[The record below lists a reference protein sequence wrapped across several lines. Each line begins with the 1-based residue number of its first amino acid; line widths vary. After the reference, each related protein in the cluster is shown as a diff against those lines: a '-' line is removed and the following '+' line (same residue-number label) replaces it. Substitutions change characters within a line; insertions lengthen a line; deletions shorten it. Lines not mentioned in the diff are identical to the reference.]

1 MKNKIKANLP
11 ILRYMLMPIMYLI
24 FSCILA
30 GSILYIAYIRADTLY
45 RTSKYKLINYSVD
58 YFMYLK
64 SLLNGDLI
72 YVIIFLIISM
82 CIYIA
87 LSYKKSKNIISLIE
101 NVDKMANGS
110 INNTIDLNTSGNIK
124 KLANNINNIVTQLR
138 NITIEERKAQQT
150 KTDLI
155 TNVSHDLRTP
165 LTSIIG
171 YLSIIEDDKYKDE
184 VKLRYYTSIAYEK
197 SKMLNVLIN
206 DLFDLTKMQ
215 NNTMTLNPTRIDLV
229 ELLGQIASQFEYM
242 FENENV
248 KCRLNFSQ
256 DKLIIQADPIK
267 LVRAFENLITN
278 AIKYGKDGNY
288 IDIVTKRKDN
298 MAIVKIINYGE
309 PIPTIDLPYIFDRLY
324 RVEKSRNRNDGGS
337 GLGLAITKN
346 IIEMHDGNISVSSDY
361 DCTVFEV
368 QLNLNNI

>member
-1 MKNKIKANLP
+1 MP
-11 ILRYMLMPIMYLI
+11 ILRYMFTPIMYII
-24 FSCILA
+24 FSCTLS
-30 GSILYIAYIRADTLY
+30 GSILYIAYIIADTLY
-45 RTSKYKLINYSVD
+45 RKSKYSLINYLVD

-64 SLLNGDLI
+64 NLLNGDSI

-82 CIYIA
+82 CIYII

-101 NVDKMANGS
+101 NVDKMANGN
-110 INNTIDLNTSGNIK
+110 INNTIDLNASGNIK

-150 KTDLI
+150 KADLI

-215 NNTMTLNPTRIDLV
+215 NNTMTLNLTQIDLV
-229 ELLGQIASQFEYM
+229 ELLGQIVSQFEYM

-256 DKLIIQADPIK
+256 DKLIIKADPIK

-346 IIEMHDGNISVSSDY
+346 IIEMHDGNIYVSSDY
-361 DCTVFEV
+361 DCTVFDV
-368 QLNLNNI
+368 RLNLNNI

>member
-1 MKNKIKANLP
+1 
-11 ILRYMLMPIMYLI
+11 
-24 FSCILA
+24 
-30 GSILYIAYIRADTLY
+30 
-45 RTSKYKLINYSVD
+45 
-58 YFMYLK
+58 
-64 SLLNGDLI
+64 
-72 YVIIFLIISM
+72 
-82 CIYIA
+82 
-87 LSYKKSKNIISLIE
+87 
-101 NVDKMANGS
+101 MANGN
-110 INNTIDLNTSGNIK
+110 INNTIDLNASGNIK

-150 KTDLI
+150 KADLI

-215 NNTMTLNPTRIDLV
+215 NNTMTLNLTQIDLV
-229 ELLGQIASQFEYM
+229 ELLGQIVSQFEYM

-256 DKLIIQADPIK
+256 DKLIIKADPIK

-346 IIEMHDGNISVSSDY
+346 IIEMHDGNIYVSSDY

-368 QLNLNNI
+368 QLSLNDI